1 MTKDHSHAHKAGP
14 ADIEHPVLDEATAA
28 AETFATGE
36 TPHAASAESPVLR
49 VIEVEAVTPA
59 VIMEP
64 GEPNGYTAIFFTD
77 ATPFAQKSL
86 EIWEEN
92 LGALFGHMQKLA
104 GVKSFEEAISLQTRF
119 ATDCFECF
127 GRQSRDLVALSQQ
140 LASVGV
146 APLCGARPAA
156 R

>member
-1 MTKDHSHAHKAGP
+1 MTRDHSDSHKAGP
-14 ADIEHPVLDEATAA
+14 ADAEHPALIHAQAIETSAADESPA
-28 AETFATGE
+28 
-36 TPHAASAESPVLR
+36 AASAVAPVLR
-49 VIEVEAVTPA
+49 AIEVETVTPT
-59 VIMEP
+59 IS
-64 GEPNGYTAIFFTD
+64 GEPDEPFGMAAAFFIDTA
-77 ATPFAQKSL
+77 PFAHKSL

-104 GVKSFEEAISLQTRF
+104 GVKSFEEAIALQTRF